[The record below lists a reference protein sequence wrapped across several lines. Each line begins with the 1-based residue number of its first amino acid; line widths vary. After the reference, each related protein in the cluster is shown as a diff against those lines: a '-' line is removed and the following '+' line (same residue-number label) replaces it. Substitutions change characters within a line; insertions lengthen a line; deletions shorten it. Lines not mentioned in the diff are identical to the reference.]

1 MVSRHIAPKVQ
12 TPIDLIIIYIYIHI
26 IGIECPQGKI
36 TIITKHFS
44 HNIVIL
50 GRENFSNYNYIRRQ
64 LHNILHPI
72 VTSYLSTVYSIIR
85 CRIQSHKR
93 SPIRYN
99 ASNEISVA
107 FCRENFGLNP
117 LAGCFS
123 KHCLCYSV
131 YQCLQGTKCSSKMWH
146 FIDF

>member
-93 SPIRYN
+93 SPI
-99 ASNEISVA
+99 SIMPVMKSVLLFA
-107 FCRENFGLNP
+107 GKILVLIP

-131 YQCLQGTKCSSKMWH
+131 YQCLQGTKCSSEM
-146 FIDF
+146 